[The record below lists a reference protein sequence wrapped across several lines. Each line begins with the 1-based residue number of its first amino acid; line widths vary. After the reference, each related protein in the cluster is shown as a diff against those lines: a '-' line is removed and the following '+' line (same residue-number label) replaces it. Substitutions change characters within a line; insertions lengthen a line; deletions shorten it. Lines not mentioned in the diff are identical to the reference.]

1 MRRCLE
7 QQLLRAVC
15 NDDGHTSRLQ
25 RRVWELIT
33 AVVALR
39 EGSHNLADEF
49 AATLADP
56 LLSSTAL
63 RLRDGIDLTL
73 QALLTGL
80 ETVLNSTRSRSLLES
95 NQSAAQDAFFKLLSV
110 QLRYQR
116 TAAMVVE
123 DLHITAS
130 KASHQEDPSPR
141 QSPFTPPL
149 VVPLFFGP
157 SVDQATP
164 APQVATLAPEMAQVP
179 LAPQGASTEH
189 APDDQPSDGELVNNV
204 VIPATVEGA
213 FVDLLRYNSGM
224 LEPDEGS
231 EPPEVLTPAPEVTT
245 FAPEMVQVPPA
256 PQGTSTEHATD
267 DQPSDGEPITNV
279 GISSGV
285 EGAFVDLLGYT
296 CETLEP
302 NEASAP
308 PGTGANSGA
317 RVPTATFLG
326 GFPDGFDFAGA
337 APVETEA
344 AVRARVEMW
353 HKRKNLRAMLFSLH
367 EVAPVGSWRSV
378 SLEDLQT
385 QEDVK
390 ATYRRALLSIHPD
403 KQPQG
408 MEDRKLLGQLVF
420 QALRQKWSHE
430 NHGTR

>member
-1 MRRCLE
+1 MRRYLE

-15 NDDGHTSRLQ
+15 NDDGHTSRLE

-49 AATLADP
+49 AATLEDP

-73 QALLTGL
+73 QAFLTGL

-123 DLHITAS
+123 DLHRTAS

-164 APQVATLAPEMAQVP
+164 APQVATLAPEMVQVP

-204 VIPATVEGA
+204 VIPATVEAA
-213 FVDLLRYNSGM
+213 FVDLLSYNSGM
-224 LEPDEGS
+224 LEPDEGN
-231 EPPEVLTPAPEVTT
+231 EPPEVL
-245 FAPEMVQVPPA
+245 
-256 PQGTSTEHATD
+256 TD

-279 GISSGV
+279 GIPSGV

-317 RVPTATFLG
+317 RVPTATFLA

-408 MEDRKLLGQLVF
+408 MEDRKLLGHLVF